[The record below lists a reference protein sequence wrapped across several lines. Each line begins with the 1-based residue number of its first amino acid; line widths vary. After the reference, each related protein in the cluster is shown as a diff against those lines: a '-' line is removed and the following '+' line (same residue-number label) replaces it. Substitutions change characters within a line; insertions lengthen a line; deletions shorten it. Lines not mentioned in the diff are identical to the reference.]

1 MALHKTKRDTAEIMV
16 CIDIKALKAGLHEY
30 DWDLKP
36 EAIDLDPEVFSDLHV
51 HAKMDLHPSRIFVTL
66 EVDGVAKLVCDR
78 TLVTFEQPIEGEY
91 SILFAGAEFFE
102 GMEGEQE
109 EDMKLLSQ
117 DDEEIDLTEAVRD
130 TFLLAIPQRRIAP
143 GAEAEEIPMQF
154 GRLDAVDPRWEALLA
169 LKTSDESET
178 EKGEAG

>member
-1 MALHKTKRDTAEIMV
+1 MV

-30 DWDLKP
+30 DWDLEP
-36 EAIDLDPEVFSDLHV
+36 ESIDLDPEVYRDLHV

-78 TLVTFEQPIEGEY
+78 TLVTFDQPIEGEY

-102 GMEGEQE
+102 GKEGEE

-130 TFLLAIPQRRIAP
+130 TFLLALPQRRIAP
-143 GAEAEEIPMQF
+143 GAESEDIPMQF
-154 GRLDAVDPRWEALLA
+154 GRTEAVDPRWEALIA
-169 LKTSDESET
+169 LKSSENPSE
-178 EKGEAG
+178 EKE